1 MCKKTDSISTLTTVL
16 TSESSE
22 ASASN
27 RETDCASPINL
38 TKARKRGQPKGTTR
52 VEILCAKQKKQMA
65 INYATSEAS
74 YLKIT
79 AKSSGDRV
87 PKGTYDKII
96 KEAEE
101 KNNLGEGS
109 ISKYMLLMRLREMRK
124 TITGGKG
131 HVSSMISIEAHFID
145 LILQLASMHQPL
157 TATDTLNVINSM
169 VETSKLGKEVMEWKK
184 KIFRM
189 MTMTMKE

>member
-1 MCKKTDSISTLTTVL
+1 
-16 TSESSE
+16 
-22 ASASN
+22 
-27 RETDCASPINL
+27 
-38 TKARKRGQPKGTTR
+38 
-52 VEILCAKQKKQMA
+52 MA
-65 INYATSEAS
+65 INYAAMEAS

-101 KNNLGEGS
+101 KYNLGAGS
-109 ISKYMLLMRLREMRK
+109 ISKYTLLMRLQETRK

-131 HVSSMISIEAHFID
+131 HVSPMIGIEAHFVD
-145 LILQLASMHQPL
+145 LILQLASMRQPL
-157 TATDTLNVINSM
+157 TATDALNVINSM

-189 MTMTMKE
+189 TTMTKEQKILT